1 MPRSA
6 KEIID
11 QAIAENRWNE
21 RLCYLFAVVFVTSGT
36 ATLIFGLIQGN
47 GIISWAGAVANLLY
61 FPAMKQAREIRK
73 ENFAI
78 RLLEVPLSASKTSKD
93 AAEALTEFFGKA
105 FQQQSTKEEWN
116 VRR

>member
-1 MPRSA
+1 PRSA
-6 KEIID
+6 KDIID

-21 RLCYLFAVVFVTSGT
+21 RLCYLFAVIFVVSGT
-36 ATLIFGLIQGN
+36 GTLIFGLMQAD
-47 GIISWAGAVANLLY
+47 GIIALAGAVANLLY

-93 AAEALTEFFGKA
+93 AADALTEFFGKV
-105 FQQQSTKEEWN
+105 FPRNSL
-116 VRR
+116 